1 MRKTLSAFNLLAILC
16 LFLLPGASPAKE
28 KAEEEIP
35 DALDFDRRKA
45 SSRRF
50 ELSPYG
56 GDFLGDKLN
65 HSFVIGGNLQFNF
78 TPTLGIAGD
87 FAWSPSNPDRT
98 SAFGATVADDNVYM
112 MDGSFVL
119 TMPSVFRSGKS
130 MIEADI
136 FTTLGAGVV
145 RFDGANRIGGFVGG
159 GIKIRPNI
167 SWLAFRAEV
176 RNYFAAV
183 VNPVGSDF
191 EYILNFR
198 LGPTFLLPPDL

>member
-1 MRKTLSAFNLLAILC
+1 MKKTLSIFNLLV
-16 LFLLPGASPAKE
+16 LLTLLLLSGSARSE
-28 KAEEEIP
+28 DEIP

-45 SSRRF
+45 SNRRF

-87 FAWSPSNPDRT
+87 FAWSPSDPDRT

-112 MDGSFVL
+112 MDGSFVV

-130 MIEADI
+130 MVEADL
-136 FTTLGAGVV
+136 FTSLGAGVV
-145 RFDGANRIGGFVGG
+145 RFDGSNRIGGFVGG
-159 GIKIRPNI
+159 GMKIRPNI
-167 SWLAFRAEV
+167 SWLAFRVEI

-183 VNPVGSDF
+183 DNPVGGDF
-191 EYILNFR
+191 EYILNVR
-198 LGPTFLLPPDL
+198 LGPTFLLPPEL